1 MHAGDP
7 PAPGRSPTGVQ
18 TGGCL
23 CGKIR
28 FETSGDPRQT
38 VYCHCFFC
46 RRQTGAP
53 VAAFAAFELNAGFRW
68 SRGRP
73 ATYRSSPM
81 VERRFCKACGTPLT
95 FKADEEPGRIHIA
108 ISAFDD
114 PDRFPPDAHHHI
126 GHKIAWFDVEDALPR
141 LRGAVSSDDR

>member
-1 MHAGDP
+1 MQSGDSP
-7 PAPGRSPTGVQ
+7 EKPTGRQ

-23 CGKIR
+23 YGRVR
-28 FETSGDPRQT
+28 FETEGDSRYT

-53 VAAFAAFELNAGFRW
+53 VAAFAEFAAKQSFRW
-68 SRGRP
+68 SRGKP
-73 ATYRSSPM
+73 ATYRSSPN

-95 FKADEEPGRIHIA
+95 FEADRYPGRIHVA

-114 PDRFPPDAHHHI
+114 PDQFPPAAHDHVE
-126 GHKIAWFDVEDALPR
+126 HKISWFDTTDALPR
-141 LRGAVSSDDR
+141 HRGSSVSIANP